1 MIMNGNSYSE
11 IKEALKDE
19 NLNTKDFEKVL
30 QKALFL
36 CEAEGRID
44 GLD

>member
-19 NLNTKDFEKVL
+19 NLNTKDFEKAL

-36 CEAEGRID
+36 CEAEGRLD
-44 GLD
+44 GIE